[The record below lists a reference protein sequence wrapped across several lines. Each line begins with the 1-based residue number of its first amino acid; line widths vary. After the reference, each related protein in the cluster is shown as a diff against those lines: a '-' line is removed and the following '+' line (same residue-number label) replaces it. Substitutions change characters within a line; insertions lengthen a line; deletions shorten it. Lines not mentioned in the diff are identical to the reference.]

1 MNDWSTRKSAA
12 TRRRDVEPTAVA
24 EPKPPRSQ
32 PPGPYTSGKGFL
44 RRNWGWLIVAFVFA
58 VGVIGVGAE
67 AGYLSGR
74 EQSRVNEAA
83 SLAQAAQEQFDL
95 GVEDLLA
102 QRYTLARQR
111 FEYVLSVAPD
121 YPGASELLG
130 KSLEALNVPTPTAS
144 PIVPE
149 DTPTPRPTL
158 DRSSFEALFAQAQNA
173 FIGSDWDG
181 TIDGLLALRHL
192 DPSYRLDEVNGM
204 LAASL
209 RNRGLKKIFDG
220 DLEQGIYD
228 LNLAERFG
236 PLDSQAQAWRN
247 MAAFYKFADSYYGL
261 DWAEA
266 AKYFGQLCSGGT
278 WDTCFRYAES
288 ARAYGD
294 LLFATRDVCA
304 ASDQYSAAL
313 DAFNLSNLEPTANSA
328 FKACQTATASPP
340 TPTASTTA
348 TSTETAT
355 TTVGPTF
362 TATVTSGGPSATPTA
377 TLAASSTPTPSV
389 TATSPGGSPTST
401 PTPTPTPSP
410 SATETPSTAE
420 TTPS

>member
-1 MNDWSTRKSAA
+1 MNDWSTRKSPV
-12 TRRRDVEPTAVA
+12 TRRSGVDATAVSKRPQQA
-24 EPKPPRSQ
+24 PQ
-32 PPGPYTSGKGFL
+32 PPGFGRSVKGFI
-44 RRNWGWLIVAFVFA
+44 RRNWGWLVVAFVFA

-67 AGYLSGR
+67 AGYMAGR
-74 EQSRVNEAA
+74 EQSRQNEAA

-111 FEYVLSVAPD
+111 FEYVLSVEPD

-158 DRSSFEALFAQAQNA
+158 DRSSLEALFAQAQNA
-173 FIGSDWDG
+173 FIGNDWDG

-192 DPSYRLDEVNGM
+192 DPTYRLDEVNGM

-209 RNRGLKKIFDG
+209 RNRGLNKIFNG

-228 LNLAERFG
+228 LTLAERFG

-247 MAAFYKFADSYYGL
+247 TAAFYKFADSYYGL

-266 AKYFGQLCSGGT
+266 ARYFGQLCSGGT
-278 WDTCFRYAES
+278 WDTCYRYAES

-294 LLFATRDVCA
+294 LLFATQDPCA

-313 DAFNLSNLEPTANSA
+313 NAWNLSNLEATANSA
-328 FKACQTATASPP
+328 SRACQTATALPP
-340 TPTASTTA
+340 TPTATSTA
-348 TSTETAT
+348 TSTSTAT
-355 TTVGPTF
+355 LSAGPTD
-362 TATVTSGGPSATPTA
+362 TASVTPGGPSATPTA
-377 TLAASSTPTPSV
+377 SLSPSFTPTF
-389 TATSPGGSPTST
+389 TATSSGAAPTA
-401 PTPTPTPSP
+401 TPTPSP
-410 SATETPSTAE
+410 SATATPSPTE
-420 TTPS
+420 TTTPPS